1 VPEADSAAA
10 ISARSVEMT
19 YPDGVA
25 PVHAVKGVSLDIK
38 RGEILLMMGPSGS
51 GKTTLL
57 SVLGG
62 ILTPTAGRVW
72 VQGIEITKLDRREQ
86 AQFRRRHLGFI
97 FQSFNLFAALTASE
111 NVELALNA
119 KGVNGSYARRESQRL
134 LSHLGLGSQQE
145 RLPRDLSGGEK
156 QRVAI
161 ARALACSP
169 DVIMADEP
177 TSSLDAESGLSVT
190 RLLRDVAR
198 EHETTVLIVSHD
210 SRITEIADRVVHLD
224 DGHF

>member
-1 VPEADSAAA
+1 MPDPNLAAA
-10 ISARSVEMT
+10 ISARAVEMT
-19 YPDGVA
+19 YADGGI
-25 PVHAVKGVSLDIK
+25 PVRALKGVSLDIAP
-38 RGEILLMMGPSGS
+38 GEILLMMGPSGS

-57 SVLGG
+57 SILGG

-72 VQGIEITKLDRREQ
+72 VQGKEITQLDRREL
-86 AQFRRRHLGFI
+86 AQFRRQHLGFI
-97 FQSFNLFAALTASE
+97 FQNFNLFAALTASE

-119 KGVNGSYARRESQRL
+119 KGMNGSGARREAKRL
-134 LSHLGLGSQQE
+134 LVHTGIDEQRE

-190 RLLRDVAR
+190 SLLRDVAR
-198 EHETTVLIVSHD
+198 EHMTSVLIVSHD
-210 SRITEIADRVVHLD
+210 ARITQVADRVVQLD